1 MTEQEIFNKVY
12 LHLKGQGCKAGTMTA
27 SKSFN
32 CAYRG
37 PNNTSCAV
45 GCLIPDELY
54 DPEIEGVGVGRIGR
68 IGGLG
73 GMGLN
78 YKSEKLRAILTEIGL
93 ADHLRFLVKLQ
104 LAHDG
109 SEAIEEVF
117 ENLEKLAKASNLTIP
132 EAV

>member
-12 LHLKGQGCKAGTMTA
+12 LHLKKQGCKAGTMTA
-27 SKSFN
+27 FKSFN

-54 DPEIEGVGVGRIGR
+54 DPEIEGVGVEIGS
-68 IGGLG
+68 LC
-73 GMGLN
+73 GMELN

-93 ADHLRFLVKLQ
+93 ADHLHFLVKLQ
-104 LAHDG
+104 LAHDE
-109 SEAIEEVF
+109 SETIEEVL
-117 ENLEKLAKASNLTIP
+117 ENLERVAKARNLIIP
-132 EAV
+132 EAA